1 MVHTHN
7 IFLVKISQVDA
18 NACEHVG
25 IKPWTLNAFLCTA
38 LDLLESPPKTNQFF
52 CRKFPSKRSGVLK
65 FDGPISGVLAEKCA
79 FQHSLEV
86 GKFGSWKQF
95 PKSSFSQ
102 MVGFPW
108 WFITVKKIQN
118 HLKKTKSKWWVSV
131 GLARNDFW
139 SHAPWK
145 TTASNSDRI
154 IKGKISSSN
163 RVVDLAPESS
173 RQTLEFPIFRSIGT
187 ICGFVS
193 KNV

>member
-18 NACEHVG
+18 NAWEHVG

-86 GKFGSWKQF
+86 RKLGSWKQF

-102 MVGFPW
+102 MVGFHGGLLRWKDTTSP
-108 WFITVKKIQN
+108 KKNKIQVVSTCWIGKKGL
-118 HLKKTKSKWWVSV
+118 LKPHS
-131 GLARNDFW
+131 
-139 SHAPWK
+139 
-145 TTASNSDRI
+145 
-154 IKGKISSSN
+154 
-163 RVVDLAPESS
+163 
-173 RQTLEFPIFRSIGT
+173 LENN
-187 ICGFVS
+187 C
-193 KNV
+193 K